1 MASGQGTVREN
12 ELVRILDA
20 LGFSVIR
27 SPSSGSR
34 TKREQ
39 PDILASK
46 GGWAIALESKYGDP
60 PSNLDADEVPALQ
73 DFADDYEAP
82 AVVSLRYKRD
92 KTFYLVDPWS
102 LDRTDS
108 GNYSVPSDH
117 TQVAWGVRI
126 EYEGTG
132 ADVAPTSISDFR
144 GRTLF
149 DQDEDDVVDV
159 AASADAVFDPYFEAT
174 ALQADGGTP

>member
-34 TKREQ
+34 TERNQ

-46 GGWAIALESKYGDP
+46 SGWAIALESKYGDP
-60 PSNLDADEVPALQ
+60 PSNLDVEEVPALQ
-73 DFADDYEAP
+73 EFGDDYLAP
-82 AVVSLRYKRD
+82 GVVSLRYKRD
-92 KTFYLVDPWS
+92 KTFYLVDPWT

-108 GNYSVPSDH
+108 GNYSVPTDVS
-117 TQVAWGVRI
+117 QVAWSVRI
-126 EYEGTG
+126 EYDGTG
-132 ADVAPTSISDFR
+132 ADVAPTTIYDFR
-144 GRTLF
+144 DRVLF
-149 DQDEDDVVDV
+149 DRDAGDWDDVLHNQDPL
-159 AASADAVFDPYFEAT
+159 FDPYFEYDPAV
-174 ALQADGGTP
+174 QRGEP